1 MKTAEGEPEEG
12 KMSMLVGTIP
22 NASMNIT
29 MASLS
34 SMTMGVDQLQSKF
47 LRCHNCSKP
56 YNSDDQHPRLLPCLH
71 TLCYKCVKEKVENK
85 KIVCPKCNVE
95 HKSTSS
101 DMREFP
107 RDDTREDLMDF
118 VRVQNDTSGVTCQS
132 CGEDSPATHRCQECG
147 EFLCSKCKEAHKRLS
162 VTRSHELISMENL
175 KKEKTLGAF
184 SHPQKCPQHRE
195 KFNLYCSKVECQKPV
210 CYVCVL
216 CDHKETDGHKIN
228 NTDEIS
234 NNKKQD
240 ISKEMDSL
248 KKAEERVTSV
258 IRDVDLETT
267 AVGEKGRDV
276 EMQIDAAFDGYI
288 KILEKRREELK
299 NKVASHVD
307 RKTKVLDTQMS
318 TLTAHRNQIEEA
330 IYFSDQALAYT
341 NSSALLQ
348 IEKTIIRRM
357 RSLNQQPFDKMP
369 HETAALGFS
378 HKGLHAEIQ
387 KDIIGMASVWASS
400 IYPPNTRIEQ
410 EGDAIENEIVTFF
423 VFTANFQGQKSDD
436 RVGVISARVKGPKG
450 VENMARVDERLSG
463 SEDRFRISFVPF
475 ESGEHVLEIRIVDRP
490 IGTYRFQVIANT
502 DVSVS
507 NIPTVILQKAKLPE
521 FSFDRARAHRDV
533 TVSPDGK
540 TFLNSA
546 AAAEPAGPN
555 TLQKY
560 KGAMSTVPIQAPG
573 SHYYEL
579 NVRYKIRR
587 PLEKCNLV
595 FEIGLARGVVIDN
608 RHHVEGQTFAWSL
621 IGAHHND
628 CDKICL
634 HIAHGNQCIFHDSLS
649 KNEAGATMSRNFG
662 FMVDTD
668 KQEWKI
674 FDSAKGEQICVIDA
688 VDGSEPLYPVVAGYN
703 PFQVEVTMNLRTGSA
718 INQE

>member
-1 MKTAEGEPEEG
+1 MEDWTLAE
-12 KMSMLVGTIP
+12 GTIP
-22 NASMNIT
+22 NASFNIT

-34 SMTMGVDQLQSKF
+34 SMTMGVEQLQDKF
-47 LRCHNCSKP
+47 LNCNNCQMS
-56 YNSDDQHPRLLPCLH
+56 YDSDEKHPRLLPCLH
-71 TLCYKCVKEKVENK
+71 TLCYMCLKDKVQNK
-85 KIVCPKCNVE
+85 KVACPKCKVE
-95 HKSTSS
+95 HKANST
-101 DMREFP
+101 DLKDFI

-118 VRVQNDTSGVTCQS
+118 VRVQKGTSEVTCQA
-132 CGEDSPATHRCQECG
+132 CGEENPATHRCQECG
-147 EFLCSKCKEAHKRLS
+147 EFLCSKCKDAHKR
-162 VTRSHELISMENL
+162 TNITKSHELITMEDL

-184 SHPQKCPQHRE
+184 SHPQRCPQHHE
-195 KFNLYCSKVECQKPV
+195 KLNLYCSKTECQKPV

-216 CDHKETDGHKIN
+216 CDHKESNGHKIS

-234 NNKKQD
+234 TKKKAD
-240 ISKEMDSL
+240 ISKEMDNL
-248 KKAEERVTSV
+248 KKTEDRVTN
-258 IRDVDLETT
+258 IIKAVDLETT

-299 NKVASHVD
+299 SKVVGHVE
-307 RKTKVLDTQMS
+307 RKTQILDNQMS
-318 TLTAHRNQIEEA
+318 TLTAHRTQIEEA

-348 IEKTIIRRM
+348 IEKTIIKRM
-357 RSLNQQPFDKMP
+357 RSLNQQAFDEMP

-387 KDIIGMASVWASS
+387 KDSLSMASVWASS
-400 IYPPNTRIEQ
+400 IYPPRTRIEL
-410 EGDAIENEIVTFF
+410 EGDAIENEVATFF
-423 VFTANFQGQKSDD
+423 VFTATYKGEKSDD
-436 RVGVISARVKGPKG
+436 RIGVISARVKGPKG
-450 VENMARVDERLSG
+450 VENMARVD
-463 SEDRFRISFVPF
+463 DRMLGTDEKFRVSYIPF
-475 ESGEHVLEIRIVDRP
+475 ESGSHVLEIRVADRP
-490 IGTYRFQVIANT
+490 IGTYSFQVIANT

-507 NIPTVILQKAKLPE
+507 NVPIAILQKAKRPE
-521 FSFDRARAHRDV
+521 FSFDRARAHKDV

-540 TFLNSA
+540 TFLNA
-546 AAAEPAGPN
+546 ASPTEHSGPN
-555 TLQKY
+555 ALQKY
-560 KGAMSTVPIQAPG
+560 KGAISTVPIQAPG

-595 FEIGLARGVVIDN
+595 FEIGLARGGVVDN
-608 RHHVEGQTFAWSL
+608 RHHVEGQNFAWSL

-634 HIAHGNQCIFHDSLS
+634 HIAHGSQCIFHDSLS
-649 KNEAGATMSRNFG
+649 KNEAGATMTRNFG

-674 FDSAKGEQICVIDA
+674 FDSTKGEQICVIDA

-703 PFQVEVTMNLRTGSA
+703 PFQVEVTMNLRTGAA